1 MKMPTNECH
10 LEFRVRYAECDPMGY
25 LHHAKYFE
33 FFEMGRMEL
42 LRHTGISYR
51 DMEER
56 GFFIVVA
63 KLECKY
69 LKPARFD
76 DELKLRVSIE
86 RMTRARIDHR
96 YELFRDDQLI
106 CQANTTVAC
115 VDRAGHLIPMP
126 EELFKD

>member
-1 MKMPTNECH
+1 MPMTECH

-42 LRHTGISYR
+42 LRHIGISYR

-63 KLECKY
+63 NLECKY

-76 DELKLRVSIE
+76 DVLDLRVSIE

-96 YELFRDDQLI
+96 YELFRDGQLI
-106 CQANTTVAC
+106 CQAQTTVAC
-115 VDRAGHLIPMP
+115 VDRQGRLIPMP
-126 EELFKD
+126 EELFSEQ